1 MALIK
6 GKQLADSAISTAKI
20 ADSAVTS
27 AKLAGSITPAKLDLG
42 EDYAFTGVV
51 TVSNTPTQDT
61 HVTNK
66 AYVDAQVQG
75 LDIKE
80 SVIRATA
87 SVISVT
93 SSSSINASA
102 GTITIAD
109 GEGGYSQTNSTLTI
123 DGGAIGQANLRVLVK
138 DGISFDGG
146 STNNTVN
153 GIYTV
158 GSLGGATLV
167 LTRATDSNTS
177 AKLSPGSFCF
187 VEQGTANADNGFVA
201 THDVN
206 PTLGTTNISY
216 TQFSSTGTVTAGDG
230 ITKSGSEIS
239 INLDGANSGL
249 SVGANGL
256 KLDAANLTDAS
267 SVTVAS
273 DKVVATIG
281 GATQD
286 LAISTLATGIASSGL
301 TATNGAI
308 SVNVSGA
315 TGLELQGG
323 AVKVKLDTA
332 NSALSLSANGL
343 KVALDADGSIDATSG
358 LRAPVASVISQLA
371 QNPTAGNTD
380 GYDTGLTMSYTP
392 SADAVVSVFVN
403 GVRAHV
409 GNGTNNGVDCY
420 FVSPSAT
427 TTAKDIADI
436 AANDQLRWNG
446 SSAYALA
453 ADDLIDI
460 VYPTFGGS

>member
-27 AKLAGSITPAKLDLG
+27 AKLAGSIDPAKLDLSK
-42 EDYAFTGVV
+42 DYAFTGVV
-51 TVSNTPTQDT
+51 TVSNTPSQDT

-80 SVIRATA
+80 SVVVATA
-87 SVISVT
+87 GVLSVSA
-93 SSSSINASA
+93 SSSVNSSA
-102 GTITIAD
+102 RTITLAD
-109 GEGGYSQTNSTLTI
+109 GEGGYNQTNSTFI
-123 DGGAIGQANLRVLVK
+123 VDSIGISQNDRILIK
-138 DGISFDGG
+138 DGINIAGG
-146 STNNTVN
+146 GLDNTVN
-153 GIYTV
+153 GIYTL
-158 GSLGGATLV
+158 GAKGGATVV
-167 LTRATDSNTS
+167 LTRADDSNAP

-187 VEQGTANADNGFVA
+187 VEKGTTNADNGFVA
-201 THDVN
+201 THDVD
-206 PTLGTTNISY
+206 PTLGTTDISY

-230 ITKSGSEIS
+230 ITKTGSEIS
-239 INLDGANSGL
+239 VNLDGANSGL

-256 KLDAANLTDAS
+256 KLDADNLTDATG
-267 SVTVAS
+267 VTVAS

-301 TATNGAI
+301 TAANGAI
-308 SVNVSGA
+308 SVNVTGS
-315 TGLELQGG
+315 TGLELVSQ

-332 NSALSLSANGL
+332 NSALSLSTSGL

-371 QNPTAGNTD
+371 KNPTAGNTD

-436 AANDQLRWNG
+436 AASDQLRWNG